1 MSIEESRRHVRNAC
15 VAGLVSAGVTL
26 VLSVGGLFG
35 FTLWELV
42 DAVLIVGL
50 TYGIWKFSRI
60 CAVVMLAYFVI
71 GRVMLWAQTGMPRS
85 IGLLVALVFIYF
97 YGQAVRATFGYH
109 KTRRSSTAAE
119 PTGSS

>member
-1 MSIEESRRHVRNAC
+1 MSIEDAGRHVRNAC

-42 DAVLIVGL
+42 DAILIVGL

-60 CAVVMLAYFVI
+60 CAVVLLAYFVI
-71 GRVMLWAQTGMPRS
+71 GRVMLWAQNGMPGS
-85 IGLLVALVFIYF
+85 IGLLVAVVFIYF

-109 KTRRSSTAAE
+109 KTRRITAAE
-119 PTGSS
+119 QTGSS